1 MNKNCKKVGGGFYSN
16 YTGINGDIVQ
26 IVLKSK
32 LIFEKDE
39 TEKIYE
45 YTKESRLPGFP
56 TLHQLKMK
64 YSQHPENYRIFED
77 VKSIISMIPM
87 I

>member
-1 MNKNCKKVGGGFYSN
+1 
-16 YTGINGDIVQ
+16 
-26 IVLKSK
+26 LKSK

-64 YSQHPENYRIFED
+64 YSQHPEYYRIFED
-77 VKSIISMIPM
+77 VKMDNEKESIILPQWVHEE
-87 I
+87 